1 LNYTRRGRITSPSTP
16 TKEMTTMTLNIAS
29 VTGLFAMTL
38 LMAAALLTIGTI

>member
-1 LNYTRRGRITSPSTP
+1 MSTQ